1 MDSLKIKSEF
11 VSRFNK
17 EPLLFRSP
25 ARINIIGEH
34 TDYNDGFVM
43 PAAID
48 KEIVFAIAENFSSKA
63 RIYAM
68 DLNDYTEFDINDT
81 APDADKTWSNYLR
94 GVIGGLILKGISLKG
109 FDLVFGGNIPLGAG
123 VSSSAAIEGG
133 IGVALQGLF
142 KFEITRMELAKI
154 GQRAEHEYVG
164 VKCGLM
170 DQFANLHGKK
180 DYVMKFDCRSL
191 EYEYIPFFAEGY
203 SVLLIDTKVKHALA
217 SSEYNTR
224 RAECESGVSIIQKD
238 FPEVKKLRDVSLEMI
253 SKYKDKLNPVVYK
266 RCRYV
271 VEENNRVALAAD
283 ALKNNDFV
291 ALGKLLYQSHQ
302 GLSVDYEVSC
312 KELDYLVQ
320 LAVETKYV
328 AGARMMGGGFGGC
341 TINLVQSSHLEE
353 YIGYINNAYSDFFGK
368 EPGFY
373 SFEITDGAGRL
384 LN

>member
-1 MDSLKIKSEF
+1 MDSKIIKSEF
-11 VSRFNK
+11 ISRFKK

-48 KEIVFAIAENFSSKA
+48 KEIIFAIAENGTNKA
-63 RIYAM
+63 RIYAL
-68 DLNDYTEFDINDT
+68 DLNDYAEFDINDT
-81 APDADKTWSNYLR
+81 SPDSKQTWSNYLR
-94 GVIGGLILKGISLKG
+94 GVIGGLLLKNISLKG

-142 KFEITRMELAKI
+142 KFEISRMDLAKI

-191 EYEYIPFFAEGY
+191 EYEYIPFFAKGY

-224 RAECESGVSIIQKD
+224 RAECESGVSVIQKD

-253 SKYKDKLNPVVYK
+253 SKYKDKLDPVVYR
-266 RCRYV
+266 RCKYV
-271 VEENNRVALAAD
+271 VEENDRVGLAAS
-283 ALKNNDFV
+283 ALKNNDFGT
-291 ALGKLLYQSHQ
+291 LGELLFQSHE
-302 GLSVDYEVSC
+302 GLSLDYEVSC
-312 KELDYLVQ
+312 KELDFLVQ
-320 LAVETKYV
+320 LAGESHWV

-341 TINLVQSSHLEE
+341 TINIVQSAHLDE
-353 YIGYINNAYSDFFGK
+353 YINYINKAYTEFFGK
-368 EPGFY
+368 DPGFY
-373 SFEITDGAGRL
+373 SFQITDGAGQL
-384 LN
+384 

>member
-1 MDSLKIKSEF
+1 MDHQTISTEF
-11 VSRFNK
+11 KNRFGK
-17 EPLLFRSP
+17 EPQLYRSP

-48 KEIVFAIAENFSSKA
+48 KEIIFAIAENGSNKA

-68 DLNDYTEFDINDT
+68 DLDQSTEFEIIDT
-81 APDADKTWSNYLR
+81 APDSIQTWSNYLR
-94 GVIGGLILKGISLKG
+94 GVIAGLTSKGIQLKG

-142 KFEITRMELAKI
+142 KFDISRMDLAKI
-154 GQRAEHEYVG
+154 GQMAEHEYVG

-203 SVLLIDTKVKHALA
+203 TVLLIDTKVKHALA

-224 RAECESGVSIIQKD
+224 RAECEQGVAVVQKD
-238 FPEVKKLRDVSLEMI
+238 FPEVIKLRDVTLEML
-253 SKYKDKLNPVVYK
+253 SRYREKLDPIVYK
-266 RCRYV
+266 RCEYV
-271 VEENNRVALAAD
+271 IEENIRVDRAAY
-283 ALKNNDFV
+283 ALKNGDFGL
-291 ALGKLLYQSHQ
+291 LGDLLLQSHD
-302 GLSVDYEVSC
+302 GLSMKYEVSC
-312 KELDYLVQ
+312 KELDFLVQ
-320 LAVETKYV
+320 LAAEDFQV

-341 TINLVQSSHLEE
+341 TINLVESDHLNKFIE
-353 YIGYINNAYSDFFGK
+353 YVGKAYNSYFGV
-368 EPGFY
+368 EPEFY
-373 SFEITDGAGRL
+373 SFSITDGAGPL
-384 LN
+384 QL